1 MGSEPADSTDH
12 CETTATIEAQR
23 RQLFK
28 ASAVVAVCR
37 NACAS
42 MYEEID
48 PEQLANALLVVDDLI
63 DGVAGVLEKLAD
75 NEPAHREDEHDHAIE
90 APS

>member
-1 MGSEPADSTDH
+1 MGSEPVDSTDH
-12 CETTATIEAQR
+12 SEAAATIEAQR

-28 ASAVVAVCR
+28 ASAVVAMCR

-42 MYEEID
+42 MYEEFD
-48 PEQLANALLVVDDLI
+48 PEQLANALLVVDELI
-63 DGVAGVLEKLAD
+63 DGVAGMLEKLTG
-75 NEPAHREDEHDHAIE
+75 NEPAHREDEHHHEIE